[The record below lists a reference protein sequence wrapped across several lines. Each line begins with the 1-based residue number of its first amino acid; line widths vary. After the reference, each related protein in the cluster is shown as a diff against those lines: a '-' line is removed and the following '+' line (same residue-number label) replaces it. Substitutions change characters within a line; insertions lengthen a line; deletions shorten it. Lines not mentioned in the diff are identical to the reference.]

1 MASLKSKRKPP
12 KEQKMYDVY
21 HFDYYDESIEE
32 SNVAFSVLTERT
44 KIEAN
49 KKNKDCWFSRSSKM
63 TLKQILRYSWD
74 TEDIDRF
81 VEENPEC
88 SDSEF
93 YTDGYSEEKRKYMT
107 IKYKPLFAIRD
118 KKINDILG

>member
-1 MASLKSKRKPP
+1 MASLKSKRKPA

-32 SNVAFSVLTERT
+32 NNVAFSVLTERT

-49 KKNKDCWFSRSSKM
+49 KENIDCWFSGSSKM
-63 TLKQILRYSWD
+63 TLKQILKYSWD

-81 VEENPEC
+81 VEENLEC

-93 YTDGYSEEKRKYMT
+93 YTNSYSEEKRKYII

-118 KKINDILG
+118 KKINDILS